1 MAIREIEIGLG
12 AAKLVRGECQHF
24 VENRDGRA
32 TNRLAGDGGRGTG
45 MSPLVE
51 RGLVGVDGRACDPLR
66 IELEH
71 TSHNA
76 AKGFG
81 GTLPH
86 VDRRAID
93 DRAAVRGDLYA
104 RLGETTLPTAVL
116 EADRQSLAAREMG
129 SVRAAAHVPFDSF
142 GQQI

>member
-1 MAIREIEIGLG
+1 MAIREIEICLG
-12 AAKLVRGECQHF
+12 AAKLVRGECQDL
-24 VENRDGRA
+24 VENRHGGA
-32 TNRLAGDGGRGTG
+32 TDRLAGDGRRGTG
-45 MSPLVE
+45 VSPLVE

-66 IELEH
+66 IELKY

-93 DRAAVRGDLYA
+93 DCATIRCDLDA

-116 EADRQSLAAREMG
+116 EANRQSLAAR
-129 SVRAAAHVPFDSF
+129 
-142 GQQI
+142 